1 MPASWLYSLRS
12 PVLVA
17 LDTRKTM
24 SIGRTIRI
32 YLDDGLITGIR
43 HAEIVNWTGQA
54 ISAPRTKI
62 KQLSSWPESQKPG
75 VYFLFGVDDESGGQA
90 LYIGEAENVLERLG
104 HHLANKDFWNEVIFF
119 TSKDENLTKSHVK
132 YLESRLIQ
140 LAKVASRYVL
150 LNGNDPR
157 LSSLPRGDR
166 DSMEEFIS
174 NLRTLLGVMG
184 HKALEPIASHET
196 IQKEEIPNG
205 KEAVEQVFNLNIKS
219 VSARAIVSNEGFIV
233 LAGSTVSGIVKESL
247 SGGYKKLRSQLI
259 EIGVLSSLDGAFV
272 FTKDQLFTSPS
283 QAAAIIVGY
292 AINGR
297 HSWQT
302 SEGISLKQIEESSES
317 IKANGVKHD

>member
-1 MPASWLYSLRS
+1 
-12 PVLVA
+12 
-17 LDTRKTM
+17 M
-24 SIGRTIRI
+24 SIGITIRI

-62 KQLSSWPESQKPG
+62 KQLSGWPESQKPG

-90 LYIGEAENVLERLG
+90 LYIGEAENVLDRLG
-104 HHLANKDFWNEVIFF
+104 NHLANKDFWNEVIFF

-140 LAKVASRYVL
+140 LAKVATRYVL
-150 LNGNDPR
+150 LNGNEPQ

-166 DSMEEFIS
+166 DSMEEFIG

-196 IQKEEIPNG
+196 ILKEEKTDVPNG
-205 KEAVEQVFNLNIKS
+205 KETIEQVFNLNIKS
-219 VSARAIVSNEGFIV
+219 VSARAIVSNEGVIV
-233 LAGSTVSGIVKESL
+233 LEGSTISGIVKESL
-247 SGGYKKLRSQLI
+247 SGGYKKLRTQLI
-259 EIGVLSSLDGAFV
+259 ESGVLSSQDGSFV

-302 SEGISLKQIEESSES
+302 GEGVSLKQIEESSES
-317 IKANGVKHD
+317 I